1 MANHHEQPLPLEW
14 NQVKRKMQGVTAPFE
29 RQPPEQPVRP
39 HGFQL
44 RAGERDALAKLMAL
58 PPATRSFNEVKQL
71 LRLLRG
77 ADLMLQLD
85 EDQQATVANAMRWEE
100 YAKGAMIATEMNAS
114 DDSFLLLVAGTLTVL
129 VRDTSVRTSRAPL
142 RRLQPGE
149 CFAEGSLLEHTKMAP
164 SLVAGD
170 SATVL
175 RVGSAD
181 FMAAHASWQMEL
193 LERKVAALRSA
204 LCLASFD
211 ERSLRPIAERL
222 ALERRHA
229 DAVIVA
235 QGAEASRIYC
245 LGAGECRV
253 LLRTAAG
260 PMLHVATLGPGAI
273 FGEVGVLFD
282 VPHTASVV
290 SASDVT
296 LFALAKTDLFVG
308 VGPEFSRFIE
318 VLRVQARSYPDEAA
332 LLSQMQLTDHWREY
346 KRMLLHANRH
356 EHAAAKGNL
365 PFGPRPVLPEPPPV
379 AAARAGPVVRATH
392 VIAPDGTP
400 VSRLDL
406 RDKHARTQ
414 RRLADASSRA
424 DLEGFES
431 RLSTYLATKPGG
443 EAWRGNAKL
452 REHVKRA
459 EAEEQR
465 QRDRAR
471 GRSRGGGGGSSYGST
486 PADGSAALLP
496 PPTPLPPFAAPAAA
510 ASHLRATTPNPAII
524 SYAKSRGADL
534 EGAGDHRRN
543 SGDHGRSSGDLPDL
557 PKLGDLS
564 ASAGSV
570 LSRVETPAFTFT
582 PARFAK
588 LEEATERNLLQQNL
602 EHLRSSRLSVE
613 RERLRE
619 AALPP
624 PPSAAG
630 RARAAAAKGERGA
643 SRGSSRAGGSSR
655 PWSRQHSVGMWLAQR
670 DTTHYGGSAPSMADY
685 GVGLP
690 PSRMLSTSVSA
701 PTVGPLRQGSHIA
714 RPGFAR
720 WDSAV
725 LDVGP

>member
-1 MANHHEQPLPLEW
+1 MLFTRTVSSMRAFHLFDNMAANLQELPQQPVWE
-14 NQVKRKMQGVTAPFE
+14 QVKRKMQGVTAPFE
-29 RQPPEQPVRP
+29 RQPPDQPVRP
-39 HGFQL
+39 HGYQL

-77 ADLMLQLD
+77 ADLLLQLD

-114 DDSFLLLVAGTLTVL
+114 AESFLLLVAGTLTVL

-149 CFAEGSLLEHTKMAP
+149 CFAEGGLLEHTKMAP

-175 RVGSAD
+175 RVGCAD

-204 LCLASFD
+204 PCLASFD
-211 ERSLRPIAERL
+211 ERSLRPIAERMS
-222 ALERRHA
+222 LERRHA

-282 VPHTASVV
+282 MLHTASVV

-296 LFALAKTDLFVG
+296 LYALTKTDLFVG

-318 VLRVQARSYPDEAA
+318 VLRLQARSYPDEAA

-346 KRMLLHANRH
+346 KRRLLHANRH
-356 EHAAAKGNL
+356 EHAAAKGDL
-365 PFGPRPVLPEPPPV
+365 PFGPRPVLPKAPAA

-392 VIAPDGTP
+392 VITPDGTP

-414 RRLADASSRA
+414 RRVADASSRA

-452 REHVKRA
+452 REYVKQA

-465 QRDRAR
+465 QRDRVR
-471 GRSRGGGGGSSYGST
+471 GRSRGGSGGGGVGSYGSIHT
-486 PADGSAALLP
+486 DGSAALLP

-510 ASHLRATTPNPAII
+510 ATHLRATTPNPAII

-534 EGAGDHRRN
+534 
-543 SGDHGRSSGDLPDL
+543 

-564 ASAGSV
+564 ASAVASAGRL
-570 LSRVETPAFTFT
+570 LSRVETPAFTFK

-588 LEEATERNLLQQNL
+588 LEEVAERNLLQQNL
-602 EHLRSSRLSVE
+602 EHLRSSRLSDE
-613 RERLRE
+613 RERQRE

-630 RARAAAAKGERGA
+630 RARAAAAEGERGA
-643 SRGSSRAGGSSR
+643 SHGSSRASGSSR
-655 PWSRQHSVGMWLAQR
+655 PWSRQQSVGMSLAER
-670 DTTHYGGSAPSMADY
+670 DTALYGGSADFL

-690 PSRMLSTSVSA
+690 PSQLLSTSASA

-720 WDSAV
+720 WDGAV
-725 LDVGP
+725 LDVGL